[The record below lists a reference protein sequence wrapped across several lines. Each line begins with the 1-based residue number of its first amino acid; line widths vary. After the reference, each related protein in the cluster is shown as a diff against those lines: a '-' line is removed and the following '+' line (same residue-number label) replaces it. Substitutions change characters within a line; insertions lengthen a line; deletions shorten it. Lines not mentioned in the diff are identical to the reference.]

1 MYFDHL
7 LDPKKK
13 LFNFFFNFLILNF
26 KNMKKKNMNVID
38 LMEENC
44 FMASV
49 DLKDAYFSVSIH
61 GAH

>member
-1 MYFDHL
+1 
-7 LDPKKK
+7 
-13 LFNFFFNFLILNF
+13 
-26 KNMKKKNMNVID
+26 MNVID

>member
-26 KNMKKKNMNVID
+26 KNMKKKI
-38 LMEENC
+38 
-44 FMASV
+44 
-49 DLKDAYFSVSIH
+49 
-61 GAH
+61 